1 MQTMLLH
8 SKAGRM
14 RAPLI
19 RRCDRRALV
28 GAVLMLF
35 GLGIAGGCWLGFPT
49 AKAAGDT
56 PRDAVPVGAEDVVLG
71 SPDSR
76 AVVIEYFSFSC
87 PHCER
92 FHREVF
98 PLIRAQ
104 YLDTGRLLF
113 VLRDFPLNLPA
124 LKAAQ
129 TAWCGGRDR
138 YVEIHDALWADWDSW
153 INLPAPDDALVR
165 IAAEHG
171 IAPEVAAA
179 CLTDPAIEQRVLKS
193 YLDGERTYEI
203 EGTPTFIVNGKPYR
217 GYLSFERF
225 ERALAETAGQ
235 GGG

>member
-1 MQTMLLH
+1 MQAMRLH
-8 SKAGRM
+8 GKAGRM
-14 RAPLI
+14 RAPLS

-35 GLGIAGGCWLGFPT
+35 GLGIAGGCWPGFP
-49 AKAAGDT
+49 AAEAAGG
-56 PRDAVPVGAEDVVLG
+56 VPVGAEDVVLG
-71 SPDSR
+71 NPDSR
-76 AVVIEYFSFSC
+76 DIVIEYFSFSC

-98 PLIRAQ
+98 PRIRAR

-165 IAAEHG
+165 IATEHG
-171 IAPEVAAA
+171 IAPEAAAA
-179 CLTDPAIEQRVLKS
+179 CLADPAIEQRVLES
-193 YLDGERTYEI
+193 YLNGERAYGI